1 MIFEKYDK
9 RAKKENIL
17 HLLKQ
22 FNLRVLNYVDVSI
35 KIILWIWKEDSTSRK
50 DEQLS
55 SSEKE
60 QSRKKNL
67 LFWGIL
73 SSEED
78 KMIRNLIYDFWKKN
92 RIHFRR
98 KITNGH

>member
-35 KIILWIWKEDSTSRK
+35 KMILWIWKQDSTSRK

-60 QSRKKNL
+60 QSRKKIL

-92 RIHFRR
+92 RIHFRQ

>member
-1 MIFEKYDK
+1 MDHKQEQTIHNEIQNLSYWIIRKYDK

-35 KIILWIWKEDSTSRK
+35 KTILWIWKKDSTSRK

-60 QSRKKNL
+60 QSRKKTL
-67 LFWGIL
+67 LF
-73 SSEED
+73 
-78 KMIRNLIYDFWKKN
+78 
-92 RIHFRR
+92 
-98 KITNGH
+98 

>member
-35 KIILWIWKEDSTSRK
+35 KMILWIWKQDSTSRK

-60 QSRKKNL
+60 QSRKKTL

-78 KMIRNLIYDFWKKN
+78 KMIRNLIYDFWKVW
-92 RIHFRR
+92 
-98 KITNGH
+98 

>member
-1 MIFEKYDK
+1 MDHKQEQTIHNEIQNLSYWIIRKYDK

-35 KIILWIWKEDSTSRK
+35 KIILWIWKQDSTSRK

-60 QSRKKNL
+60 QSRKKTL
-67 LFWGIL
+67 LF
-73 SSEED
+73 
-78 KMIRNLIYDFWKKN
+78 
-92 RIHFRR
+92 
-98 KITNGH
+98 